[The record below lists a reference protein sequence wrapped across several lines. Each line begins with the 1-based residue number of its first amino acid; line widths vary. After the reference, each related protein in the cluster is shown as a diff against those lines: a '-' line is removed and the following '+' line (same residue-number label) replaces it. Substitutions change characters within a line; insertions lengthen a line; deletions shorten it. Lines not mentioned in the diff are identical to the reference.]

1 MLQKHLIPPAVI
13 DCVEGM
19 TNKNFNV
26 NVRNNYEDRVRA
38 IKEYCEQELNKKNFN
53 TKKIR

>member
-26 NVRNNYEDRVRA
+26 NTRNNYEDRVRA

-53 TKKIR
+53 KKVR